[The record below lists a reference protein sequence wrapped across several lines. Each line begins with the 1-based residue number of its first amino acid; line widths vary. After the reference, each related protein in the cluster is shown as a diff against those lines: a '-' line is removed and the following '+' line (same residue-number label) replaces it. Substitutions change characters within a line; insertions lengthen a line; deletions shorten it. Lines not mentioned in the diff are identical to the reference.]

1 MGNSLTFTLTEV
13 AGMLGGLISLL
24 ILVCSY
30 YVKRTVYKEIDDL
43 KKDKQ
48 DKPHC
53 PQQKALCGQEISSIC
68 GDVEEIKTDM
78 KEGRK
83 EFSQLNR
90 KMERVMTKMK
100 IRYDDLNGG

>member
-1 MGNSLTFTLTEV
+1 MPNNLTFTLTEV

-24 ILVCSY
+24 ILICSF
-30 YVKRTVYKEIDDL
+30 YVKRTIYKEIDDL
-43 KKDKQ
+43 KLGKQ

-53 PQQKALCGQEISSIC
+53 PQQKALCGQEIFSIC
-68 GDVEEIKTDM
+68 GDVEEIKIDL

-83 EFSQLNR
+83 EFSQLNQ

-100 IRYDDLNGG
+100 IRYDDLNGR